1 MHLSL
6 NFQDYD
12 NRQNIV
18 ELQVYGGF
26 GQTKQK

>member
-18 ELQVYGGF
+18 ELRVYGDF

>member
-12 NRQNIV
+12 NRQNIA
-18 ELQVYGGF
+18 ELRVYGDF